1 MKPHELAVETLTYM
15 QEVLVGKKKTTN
27 KQQAHKTNKHLS
39 VWQRESLYIGTFVKE
54 KAGAAHCLNI
64 HCGELYGGFCL
75 SIFNAGDRQYN
86 FWNTKMFRCCLKVAS
101 LSSDPISYFI
111 PIFQLFYAA
120 YFERGKKRIR
130 CCYLPNRPFRSTRGS
145 TKEAKEK
152 KGFPL
157 LPNAQHLSELIYY
170 KHTHGSSH
178 L

>member
-39 VWQRESLYIGTFVKE
+39 VWQRGSLYIGTFVKE

-120 YFERGKKRIR
+120 YFER
-130 CCYLPNRPFRSTRGS
+130 
-145 TKEAKEK
+145 EK
-152 KGFPL
+152 KGSGAAISRIGHFVVL
-157 LPNAQHLSELIYY
+157 EEARKKRRKKKDFLCFLTLNI
-170 KHTHGSSH
+170 
-178 L
+178 